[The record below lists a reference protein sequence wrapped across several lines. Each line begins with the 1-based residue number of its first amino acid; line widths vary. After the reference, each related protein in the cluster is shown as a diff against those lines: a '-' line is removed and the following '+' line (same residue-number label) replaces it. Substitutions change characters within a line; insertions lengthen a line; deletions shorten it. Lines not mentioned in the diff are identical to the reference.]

1 MAIQYSIQKMVSDGT
16 LSTIAL
22 GIQYLQRNDI
32 YIRIAGEETP
42 QSGAPS
48 GYTWSFLDNT
58 TLKILPVVPNG
69 VEVVVYRRTDVDA
82 MYNVYSQN
90 AQFDESTIDEN
101 NQQLLYIAQEYLEQ
115 GLPGAGVDT
124 LEYVRD
130 DGSFTYYRI
139 KRTDGSYSEEFAV
152 PSASS
157 STKVLAREA
166 LRRSYAEAGYNLV
179 DGSFEAGGTLVKA
192 SDVLLYEV
200 DGKTYSGGGT
210 LPKTVP
216 PGSTP
221 ASTGGISPTGWLDI
235 GAHISRDSST
245 SDYGRLNASTRA
257 RLAKRGARVV
267 LVGDSLSS
275 FYNIDSVN
283 FTGLFES
290 HLRRRFMELNP
301 SIQFFNRAIG
311 GMRYYDLGKPDPA
324 LTSPSSGYPWYDNFT
339 KRWMEYVKD
348 TNPDV
353 VVLAFGMNDGSGWSA
368 GNFQQDN
375 FQTMMDDLRN
385 LPSRPEIVF
394 CTNILPSTENPA
406 TSSDAAQSGRDA
418 MAGWTRSYAKFMGF
432 SYVDLHRRFRM
443 LRDGVD
449 PCVLHYARKTI
460 QRVVTL
466 PWDYTDLACDSYSA
480 RVTLIDPVVAT
491 SGIQFQLSAY
501 ANNFLSLK
509 YNGSLWETTVYTA
522 SNATVGAFCRHL
534 AAGNAPTTDTKIHF
548 ILNGSVVTIFVDDN
562 TEPVFSANVVR
573 FGGVFVPKIGGSGS
587 IKVDL
592 MAGVMLPYKASMT
605 DADIYS
611 PGSVDGGNDINH
623 PTAKASSAIYGR
635 VLDSVFN
642 ASGVTPTG
650 FDVSVDFRSGKVR
663 VDSLKAPDLS
673 ADMKLSDA
681 LTFIAGSLQFSR
693 DSEGRVLGAI
703 FGATN
708 RAYMDGAKFF
718 NWGGVCTSV
727 DMEVDFIAPSGQAYT
742 ATLGEGTSGD
752 RLHLQVTSDLRHRGT
767 LSSTGGSSDLFTS
780 ATWPLIAGKLANVR
794 YHLTASSIATIG
806 ESDGFRRGNIN
817 THTVTGIAPAMFTKL
832 KFGYASTGT
841 FGADVVISAV
851 RLKFR

>member
-1 MAIQYSIQKMVSDGT
+1 MSELNFPK
-16 LSTIAL
+16 
-22 GIQYLQRNDI
+22 N
-32 YIRIAGEETP
+32 
-42 QSGAPS
+42 
-48 GYTWSFLDNT
+48 
-58 TLKILPVVPNG
+58 PVVGQEYTFN
-69 VEVVVYRRTDVDA
+69 
-82 MYNVYSQN
+82 S
-90 AQFDESTIDEN
+90 
-101 NQQLLYIAQEYLEQ
+101 LLYMFD
-115 GLPGAGVDT
+115 GVKWVTKGAGYNPVQDLYEMLASDAGASFVGVNGHDNVQAALENIGADLQAQIDT
-124 LEYVRD
+124 KINADFVSRFD
-130 DGSFTYYRI
+130 
-139 KRTDGSYSEEFAV
+139 
-152 PSASS
+152 
-157 STKVLAREA
+157 RES
-166 LRRSYAEAGYNLV
+166 LRRSYADAGYALV
-179 DGSFEAGGTLVKA
+179 AGSFEQGGTLA
-192 SDVLLYEV
+192 TGTDALLYEV
-200 DGKTYSGGGT
+200 DGKTYSWGGT

-216 PGSTP
+216 TSSTP
-221 ASTGGISPTGWLDI
+221 ASTGGIGPTGWLDI
-235 GAHISRDSST
+235 GDASLRTDLSLNTGAELVGTEMVYGPLSAHISRDSST

-301 SIQFFNRAIG
+301 AIRFFNRAIG
-311 GMRYYDLGKPDPA
+311 GMRYYDLGKDTPA
-324 LTSPSSGYPWYDNFT
+324 LTAPSAGYPWYDNFT

-406 TSSDAAQSGRDA
+406 TSSDAEQSGRDA

-432 SYVDLHRRFRM
+432 SYIDLHRRFRM

-460 QRVVTL
+460 QKVVTL
-466 PWDYTDLACDSYSA
+466 PWDYTDLVCDSYSA
-480 RVTLIDPVVAT
+480 RVTLIDPVVTT
-491 SGIQFQLSAY
+491 SGIRFQLSAY

-509 YNGSLWETTVYTA
+509 YDGSLWETTVYTA

-794 YHLTASSIATIG
+794 YHLTASSIATIS